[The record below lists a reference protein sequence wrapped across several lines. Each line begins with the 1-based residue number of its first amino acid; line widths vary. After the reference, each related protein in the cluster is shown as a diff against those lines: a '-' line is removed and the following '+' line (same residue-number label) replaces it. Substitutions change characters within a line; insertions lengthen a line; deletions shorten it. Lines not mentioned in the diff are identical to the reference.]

1 MGLKDLFKD
10 VTDLAKES
18 IDSIQ
23 TEIALKKE
31 EQERL
36 RAEMNQRIKT
46 YTDTLV
52 EQLLN
57 PVEAPAGSLINAE
70 DDEVVGFTKNF
81 CEKLLLPA
89 NSPAAT
95 KIDMYPNEE
104 KALKNVAKTFPTY
117 NTQEKFLLQFKDS
130 KGQIILLTT
139 SNLYFKI
146 LFPEN
151 PSFFATGSIPREKLF
166 CITINKGDEHC
177 TLLVNAITLI
187 TTPVEEIKSIDIIT
201 LTEYLWRLRNNDFV
215 IDDAQIDAFIASKL
229 DPTTLEIVKGFLE
242 PDEKLVYFAWGLGSL
257 VSKKFIVCT
266 STKIVLYDRDLS
278 TRKSFPYDQILSLS
292 TQPSTVSFLDLSLT
306 LGMNPNDM
314 EIKTADAIETI
325 SILYAREA
333 ERIIQIYNAHKPQG
347 VAPTAPDQS
356 AAEPSSQTVTA
367 AAEPAPEDPIAM
379 IEKLAGLKEKGII
392 SEEEF
397 NQKKQELLAKL

>member
-23 TEIALKKE
+23 ADLALKKE

-36 RAEMNQRIKT
+36 RAEMDQRIKS

-52 EQLLN
+52 EQLISSADTSAQ
-57 PVEAPAGSLINAE
+57 PLINA
-70 DDEVVGFTKNF
+70 DDDALLSFTKNF
-81 CEKLLLPA
+81 SDKLLMPA
-89 NSPAAT
+89 NSPVST
-95 KIDMYPNEE
+95 KITLYPDEE
-104 KALKNVAKTFPTY
+104 KALKNITKTFPNY
-117 NTQEKFLLQFKDS
+117 NSQEKFLLQFKDG
-130 KGQIILLTT
+130 KGQTLLLTT

-151 PSFFATGSIPREKLF
+151 PSFFAVGSIPQEKLF
-166 CITINKGDEHC
+166 CITINQGDAHC
-177 TLLVNAITLI
+177 TLLVNGITLI
-187 TTPVEEIKSIDIIT
+187 TTPVEEIKTIDILT
-201 LTEYLWRLRNNDFV
+201 LTEYLKRLGSNDFV
-215 IDDAQIDAFIASKL
+215 IDDNQVDAFITAKL
-229 DPTTLEIVKGFLE
+229 DPTTREIVAGFLE
-242 PDEKLVYFAWGLGSL
+242 PEEKLVYFAWGLGSL
-257 VSKKFIVCT
+257 VAKKFITCT
-266 STKIVLYDRDLS
+266 SQKIVLYDRES
-278 TRKSFPYDQILSLS
+278 SSKKSFPYDQIVSLT

-306 LGMNPNDM
+306 LGMNPNDT
-314 EIKTADAIETI
+314 EIKTIDAIETI

-333 ERIIQIYNAHKPQG
+333 ERVIQIYQSHKP
-347 VAPTAPDQS
+347 D
-356 AAEPSSQTVTA
+356 AATA
-367 AAEPAPEDPIAM
+367 AAPEQAPTEPGQTETTEPTAEDPIAM

>member
-36 RAEMNQRIKT
+36 RAEMDQRIKA
-46 YTDTLV
+46 YTATLV

-57 PVEAPAGSLINAE
+57 PVDAPATPLINAG
-70 DDEVVGFTKNF
+70 DDEVVEFTRNF
-81 CEKLLLPA
+81 CEQLLLPA

-95 KIDMYPNEE
+95 KIDMYPYEE
-104 KALKNVAKTFPTY
+104 KALKNILKTFPTY
-117 NTQEKFLLQFKDS
+117 NMQEKFLFQFKDS
-130 KGQIILLTT
+130 KGQILLLTT
-139 SNLYFKI
+139 SNFYFKI
-146 LFPEN
+146 QFPEN
-151 PSFFATGSIPREKLF
+151 LSFFAVGSIPSEKLF
-166 CITINKGDEHC
+166 CLTINKGDEHC
-177 TLLVNAITLI
+177 ALLVNAITLI
-187 TTPVEEIKSIDIIT
+187 TTPAEEIKTIDIIT
-201 LTEYLWRLRNNDFV
+201 LTEYLWRLTNNDFV
-215 IDDAQIDAFIASKL
+215 IDDAQVDAFIATKL
-229 DPTTLEIVKGFLE
+229 DPTTREIVKSFLE

-257 VSKKFIVCT
+257 VSKKFITCT
-266 STKIVLYDRDLS
+266 NRKIVLYDRDLS
-278 TRKSFPYDQILSLS
+278 SKKSFPYDQILSLT

-314 EIKTADAIETI
+314 EIKTTDAIETI

-333 ERIIQIYNAHKPQG
+333 ERVIQIYNTYKPVG
-347 VAPTAPDQS
+347 VAPAAPDQP
-356 AAEPSSQTVTA
+356 AAEPPQPATPS
-367 AAEPAPEDPIAM
+367 AEPAPEDPIAM

-397 NQKKQELLAKL
+397 NQKKQDLLAKL

>member
-36 RAEMNQRIKT
+36 RAEMDQRIKT

-57 PVEAPAGSLINAE
+57 PTEAPASRLINAG
-70 DDEVVGFTKNF
+70 DDEVIGFTKNF
-81 CEKLLLPA
+81 CAKLLLPA
-89 NSPAAT
+89 NSPTAT
-95 KIDMYPNEE
+95 KIDMHPYEE
-104 KALKNVAKTFPTY
+104 KVLKNILKTFPTY
-117 NTQEKFLLQFKDS
+117 NMQEKFLFQFKDS
-130 KGQIILLTT
+130 KGQILLLTT

-146 LFPEN
+146 QFPEN
-151 PSFFATGSIPREKLF
+151 LSFFAVDAIPSEKLF
-166 CITINKGDEHC
+166 SIAINKEADHC
-177 TLLVNAITLI
+177 ILLVNGIPLI
-187 TTPVEEIKSIDIIT
+187 TTPVEEVKTIDIVT
-201 LTEYLWRLRNNDFV
+201 LTEYLWRLSNNDFV
-215 IDDAQIDAFIASKL
+215 ITPDQVDAFIATKL
-229 DPTTLEIVKGFLE
+229 DPTTLEIVKSFLE

-257 VSKKFIVCT
+257 VSKKFITCT
-266 STKIVLYDRDLS
+266 SNKIVLYDRDLS
-278 TRKSFPYDQILSLS
+278 TKKSFPYDQILSMS
-292 TQPSTVSFLDLSLT
+292 TQASTVSFLDLSLT
-306 LGMNPNDM
+306 LGMNPNDL

-333 ERIIQIYNAHKPQG
+333 EQVIETYNAHKPEG
-347 VAPTAPDQS
+347 ASS
-356 AAEPSSQTVTA
+356 AASNPAPSQPPT
-367 AAEPAPEDPIAM
+367 EPAPEDPIAM

-397 NQKKQELLAKL
+397 NQKKQDLLAKL

>member
-23 TEIALKKE
+23 TDLALKKE

-36 RAEMNQRIKT
+36 RAEMDQRIKS

-52 EQLLN
+52 EQLVN
-57 PVEAPAGSLINAE
+57 PADVSARPLINA
-70 DDEVVGFTKNF
+70 DDDALLSFTRNF
-81 CEKLLLPA
+81 SEKLLMPV
-89 NSPAAT
+89 NSPVST
-95 KIDMYPNEE
+95 KVSLYPDEE
-104 KALKNVAKTFPTY
+104 KALKNVTKTFPSYT
-117 NTQEKFLLQFKDS
+117 TSEKFLAQFKDG
-130 KGQIILLTT
+130 KGQTLLLTT

-151 PSFFATGSIPREKLF
+151 PSFFAVGSIPRDKLF
-166 CITINKGDEHC
+166 CITINQGDAHC
-177 TLLVNAITLI
+177 TLLVNGITLI
-187 TTPVEEIKSIDIIT
+187 TTPVEEIKTIDILT
-201 LTEYLWRLRNNDFV
+201 LTEYLKRLGSNDFV
-215 IDDAQIDAFIASKL
+215 IDDNQVDAFITAKL
-229 DPTTLEIVKGFLE
+229 DPTTREIVAGFLE

-257 VSKKFIVCT
+257 VAKKFITCT
-266 STKIVLYDRDLS
+266 SQKIVLYDRES
-278 TRKSFPYDQILSLS
+278 SSKKSFPYDQIVSLT

-306 LGMNPNDM
+306 LGMNPNDT
-314 EIKTADAIETI
+314 EIKTIDAIETI

-333 ERIIQIYNAHKPQG
+333 ERVIQIYQAHKPDAATAATPEQ
-347 VAPTAPDQS
+347 APT
-356 AAEPSSQTVTA
+356 EPRQTETTEPTA
-367 AAEPAPEDPIAM
+367 EDPIAM

-392 SEEEF
+392 SEDEF